1 MQLKLWLVQ
10 FVTMNIYV
18 EKEEISQVNYINVH
32 IKKWEQGQMKYISR
46 RKEIKISVEINALKQ
61 NQYRKLIQ
69 LNQSIYFE
77 VILKNQTFS

>member
-1 MQLKLWLVQ
+1 MQ

-46 RKEIKISVEINALKQ
+46 RKEITKISVEINALKQ